1 MLIVHNNLAF
11 LQLSCKGLKLFQNKS
26 LKFKICFGIKEGN
39 LQKATG
45 NLTLSRDPVL
55 SMPGLLTLGTM
66 DTRVREFSAVSH
78 PVHCNVFCS
87 IPGPTRCWAHHQCLQ
102 IWPGIPGGAKSP
114 SENGWTVLSPGGEPS
129 PQPAW
134 PCAQPAYSEG
144 MCRPVAGLQPGPCL
158 PRVSLG
164 RRHPG
169 HGSAAVA
176 AAHVSASQSRKC
188 LAS

>member
-45 NLTLSRDPVL
+45 NLTV
-55 SMPGLLTLGTM
+55 
-66 DTRVREFSAVSH
+66 TRSCFVHARASH
-78 PVHCNVFCS
+78 PGHYGHSGQRILCS
-87 IPGPTRCWAHHQCLQ
+87 EPSCPLQRVLQHPWTHQMLGAPPMSADMA
-102 IWPGIPGGAKSP
+102 WDPRGGTKSP
-114 SENGWTVLSPGGEPS
+114 SENGWTVLSPGREPS

-158 PRVSLG
+158 PRVSPG

-176 AAHVSASQSRKC
+176 AADVSASQSRKC